1 MNKVKE
7 ILLSYMTAM
16 NPTEEQKE
24 VAEKR
29 LEICNTCEFWVSGA
43 VRDYCS
49 VCGCTT
55 SKKVFSPVG
64 SGACPKGK
72 WTEWWKKVD
81 NIGKYNWILVIF
93 GKKLTWDITL

>member
-7 ILLSYMTAM
+7 ILLSYIAKS

-24 VAEKR
+24 IAEKR
-29 LEICNTCEFWVSGA
+29 LEICAECEFWVQGA

-55 SKKVFSPVG
+55 SAKVFSPKG
-64 SGACPKGK
+64 SSACPKNM
-72 WTEWWKKVD
+72 WT
-81 NIGKYNWILVIF
+81 I
-93 GKKLTWDITL
+93 

>member
-7 ILLSYMTAM
+7 ILLSYIAKS

-24 VAEKR
+24 IAEKR
-29 LEICNTCEFWVSGA
+29 LEICASCEFWVQGA

-55 SKKVFSPVG
+55 SAKVFSPKG
-64 SGACPKGK
+64 SSACPKNM
-72 WTEWWKKVD
+72 WT
-81 NIGKYNWILVIF
+81 I
-93 GKKLTWDITL
+93 

>member
-29 LEICNTCEFWVSGA
+29 LEICATCEFWVKGA

-55 SKKVFSPVG
+55 SAKVFSPVG
-64 SGACPKGK
+64 SSACPEKK
-72 WTEWWKKVD
+72 WT
-81 NIGKYNWILVIF
+81 I
-93 GKKLTWDITL
+93 